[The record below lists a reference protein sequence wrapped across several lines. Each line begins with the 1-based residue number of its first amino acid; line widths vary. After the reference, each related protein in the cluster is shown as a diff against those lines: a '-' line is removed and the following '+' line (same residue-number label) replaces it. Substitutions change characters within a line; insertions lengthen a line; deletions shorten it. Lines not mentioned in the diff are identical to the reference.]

1 MTVRVRRERP
11 DHRRHH
17 RVTAPLYVRVGDS
30 AAVVRA
36 KDWSLGGLRID
47 GYAGQLPSVGD
58 TLELA
63 MTLPFQGFDISFT
76 AQSRVVRQVPDI
88 RSFAVEFT
96 EIGER
101 ELSLM
106 HHFIED
112 LVRGSMSEVADSIQR
127 IDVPITPVSTE
138 PDPKSEVVVQEKKLP
153 LRQMAWVGVY
163 AGIGFMVFGYM
174 ALVLYS
180 NIFRMEV
187 QTAVVSSPMVE
198 VRAQSDGEISFVRA
212 AVGQD
217 IEQGETVI
225 YFADYDLEKQID
237 LAKLEIQKR
246 EAELTHLLQ
255 KRATELERMTDYAA
269 VGIKNIEQVKI
280 DVEALE
286 AQHEA
291 ATARFQRTRK
301 LLKEGWATRVQLE
314 EASQWLTAARSK
326 LKSRRIELQEQIRL
340 ADAGIGKRFYNG
352 RELIGDIG
360 EVDARIKLA
369 RYEIALS
376 NQKHEALL
384 KHRERLAV
392 RAPFS
397 GRLARMPKPEHAAV
411 KQGDVIAVF
420 ENHSERKVLAYL
432 TQDEVI
438 KIGMGDEASIYFP
451 SLDRSLRG
459 KVVEIDRT
467 KGFHEEVARRYSWR
481 SPDDRSALVALVID
495 EDYQNLVEQ
504 EVSPG
509 LPAIVLFDARS
520 TSPVLAAIWRKVSSL
535 LL

>member
-17 RVTAPLYVRVGDS
+17 RVTAPLFVRVGEDGP
-30 AAVVRA
+30 VVRA
-36 KDWSLGGLRID
+36 KDWSLDGLRVD
-47 GYAGQLPSVGD
+47 DYSEALPQVGD
-58 TLELA
+58 EFEVS

-76 AQSRVVRQVPDI
+76 AKSRVVRSIQDI
-88 RSFAVEFT
+88 RSFAVQFT

-101 ELSLM
+101 EQSVM

-112 LVRGSMSEVADSIQR
+112 LVRGAMSEVADSIQR
-127 IDVPITPVSTE
+127 IDVPITPVSTD
-138 PDPKSEVVVQEKKLP
+138 PDPKSEVVVQENKLP

-163 AGIGFMVFGYM
+163 AAIGFLVFGYM

-187 QTAVVSSPMVE
+187 QTAVVSAPMVE

-212 AVGQD
+212 SVGD
-217 IEQGETVI
+217 EIERGETVI

-237 LAKLEIQKR
+237 LAKVEIHRR
-246 EAELTHLLQ
+246 EAELTHLLHS
-255 KRATELERMTDYAA
+255 RASELEKMTDYAA

-286 AQHEA
+286 AQHKA
-291 ATARFQRTRK
+291 ANSRYHRAKK
-301 LLKEGWATRVQLE
+301 LLQEGWATKTQLE
-314 EASQWLTAARSK
+314 DATKWLASARAK
-326 LKSRRIELQEQIRL
+326 LKSRRVELQEQIRL
-340 ADAGIGKRFYNG
+340 ADSGIGKRFYNG
-352 RELIGDIG
+352 RELLGDIG
-360 EVDARIKLA
+360 EVDANIKLA
-369 RYEIALS
+369 RYQISLS
-376 NQKHEALL
+376 NQQHEALL

-392 RAPFS
+392 RAPFA
-397 GRLARMPKPEHAAV
+397 GRVSQMPKPEHAAV

-420 ENHSERKVLAYL
+420 ENDSERRVLAYL
-432 TQDEVI
+432 TQDEVL
-438 KIGMGDEASIYFP
+438 KIGMGDEATAYFP
-451 SLDRSLRG
+451 SLDRTLRA

-467 KGFHEEVARRYSWR
+467 KGFHDEVARRYSWR
-481 SPDDRSALVALVID
+481 SPDDRSAQVTLEIDPEFADIVARDIT
-495 EDYQNLVEQ
+495 
-504 EVSPG
+504 PG

-520 TSPVLAAIWRKVSSL
+520 TSPILAAIWRKASSL